1 MKFSWLERR
10 KCVKIRD
17 YICMY
22 YPIKNKIKDRIENR
36 EKYVAE
42 VDDLPYDFI
51 AVDTYG
57 KLAKHVWLNKEN
69 NRYISVMEL
78 LCLDKSI
85 IDISKDE
92 ELQLV
97 WENYMEQVTIE
108 DIRMSDILELV
119 SKYKDE
125 VTNMKEKL
133 DALPVH

>member
-1 MKFSWLERR
+1 
-10 KCVKIRD
+10 
-17 YICMY
+17 MY

-42 VDDLPYDFI
+42 ADDLPYDFI